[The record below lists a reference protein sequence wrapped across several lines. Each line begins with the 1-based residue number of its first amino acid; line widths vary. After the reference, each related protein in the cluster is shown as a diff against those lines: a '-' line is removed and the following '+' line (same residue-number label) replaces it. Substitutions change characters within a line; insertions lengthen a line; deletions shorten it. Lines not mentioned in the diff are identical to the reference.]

1 MADVIRSCDLAG
13 LKSNRSR
20 WFKVHGGVTDHG
32 KGILSFLECFG
43 AIGRG
48 HYLIRLAQ

>member
-13 LKSNRSR
+13 LKFNRSR
-20 WFKVHGGVTDHG
+20 RFKVHGSVTDHG
-32 KGILSFLECFG
+32 KDIVSFLERFG

-48 HYLIRLAQ
+48 HYLIWLAQ